1 MRGNKGF
8 TLVEMAI
15 VLVIIGI
22 ILGAVIKGQD
32 LIAGAKEKKFKSEVD
47 LLATAYYTYYD
58 KYSRI
63 PGDDEKATLHW
74 TGAANGNNDGLIKAT
89 AEIAPDTGAL
99 DHLRRAGFIGDQPPG
114 GTAFNSTAMPGVTM
128 NFSSST
134 PTTTTDNNN
143 ITTTTSW
150 GSKTN
155 LIVISGMTAEDMLN
169 FDIKYDDGDV
179 KLGKVRG
186 VTATTVDSP
195 FATAYTAG
203 TVLAYSVK

>member
-47 LLATAYYTYYD
+47 QLATAYYTYYD

-63 PGDDEKATLHW
+63 PGDDNNAEARW
-74 TGAANGNNDGLIKAT
+74 TTTAGAKDGNNDGLIKA
-89 AEIAPDTGAL
+89 ADEIAAATGAL

-114 GTAFNSTAMPGVTM
+114 GTSFNSTAMPGVTM
-128 NFSSST
+128 DFSSNSKT
-134 PTTTTDNNN
+134 IPD
-143 ITTTTSW
+143 W
-150 GSKTN
+150 GSNTN

-186 VTATTVDSP
+186 VTATAVDSA
-195 FATAYTAG
+195 FVTAYTVAS

>member
-1 MRGNKGF
+1 
-8 TLVEMAI
+8 MAI

-47 LLATAYYTYYD
+47 QLATAYYTYYD

-63 PGDDEKATLHW
+63 PGDDDKADVRW
-74 TGAANGNNDGLIKAT
+74 TTPSVATKGNNNGLIDTA
-89 AEIAPDTGAL
+89 AEIAAATGAL
-99 DHLRRAGFIGDQPPG
+99 DHLRRAGFIGDQPG
-114 GTAFNSTAMPGVTM
+114 GTATNTAFNSNAIPGVTM

-134 PTTTTDNNN
+134 PTTTTIDT

-186 VTATTVDSP
+186 VTATTVNSA

>member
-47 LLATAYYTYYD
+47 QLATAYYTYYD

-63 PGDDEKATLHW
+63 PGDDNNAVARW
-74 TGAANGNNDGLIKAT
+74 TDPAGAANGDNNGLIDGTTDDETDPA
-89 AEIAPDTGAL
+89 TGAL
-99 DHLRRAGFIGDQPPG
+99 DHLRRAGFIGDQPPA
-114 GTAFNSTAMPGVTM
+114 GTEFNSNAIPGVKM
-128 NFSSST
+128 NFSSNKD
-134 PTTTTDNNN
+134 TDPA
-143 ITTTTSW
+143 TGW

-179 KLGKVRG
+179 DLGKVRG
-186 VTATTVDSP
+186 VAATTVDSA
-195 FATAYTAG
+195 FAAAYAADI
-203 TVLAYSVK
+203 VLAYSVK

>member
-74 TGAANGNNDGLIKAT
+74 TGATNGNNDGLISSNGA
-89 AEIAPDTGAL
+89 APAVDELAPATGAL
-99 DHLRRAGFIGDQPPG
+99 DHLRRAGFIGDQPPA
-114 GTAFNSTAMPGVTM
+114 GTAFNSNAIPGVTM
-128 NFSSST
+128 NFSSNKN
-134 PTTTTDNNN
+134 TTTG
-143 ITTTTSW
+143 W

-179 KLGKVRG
+179 DLGKVRG
-186 VTATTVDSP
+186 VAATTVDSA
-195 FATAYTAG
+195 FATAYTVAG
-203 TVLAYSVK
+203 TLLAYSVK

>member
-47 LLATAYYTYYD
+47 QLATAYYTYYD

-63 PGDDEKATLHW
+63 PGDDDKADVRW
-74 TGAANGNNDGLIKAT
+74 TAPAATKGNNDGLIKEAG
-89 AEIAPDTGAL
+89 EIAATTGAL
-99 DHLRRAGFIGDQPPG
+99 DHLRRAGFIGDQIG
-114 GTAFNSTAMPGVTM
+114 GTAGNTDFNSTAIPGVTM
-128 NFSSST
+128 NFGSHS
-134 PTTTTDNNN
+134 
-143 ITTTTSW
+143 TTSNVW

-155 LIVISGMTAEDMLN
+155 LIVITGMTVENMLN
-169 FDIKYDDGDV
+169 FDIKYDDGDPRY
-179 KLGKVRG
+179 GKVRG
-186 VTATTVDSP
+186 VGGAVDGAVVSGTTYV
-195 FATAYTAG
+195 AG
-203 TVLAYSVK
+203 NLLAYSLK